1 VTTGPRDL
9 ATLLVS
15 VDERVR
21 RFRAGDREA
30 VLEDG
35 AASEAEALAQL
46 AVGADPRKLMEIE
59 SARIRFFEC
68 LLLARSSDERIIPA
82 RGGLMV
88 RQEQSSPSASA
99 RMSPQ
104 VEERPGVTEPIG
116 WVRAVRRLAPAQP
129 LRMGFVVDIVGFG
142 GRSARLRALSQ
153 DRVLDVTEAVL
164 DHLGVATDD
173 VDHQVT
179 GDGLLV
185 FLPAALD
192 VPRAAPRL
200 LRGWRDL
207 LREDN
212 ELYADQLRLR
222 MAVVLGPVAP
232 GPLGFVGPPA
242 TTAGRLVDSDVLRSA
257 LVDSPNSA
265 LVVLM
270 SDALHSF
277 VVDPA
282 DPAFAHRRVEVKEY
296 RADGWLWVG

>member
-1 VTTGPRDL
+1 
-9 ATLLVS
+9 
-15 VDERVR
+15 
-21 RFRAGDREA
+21 
-30 VLEDG
+30 
-35 AASEAEALAQL
+35 
-46 AVGADPRKLMEIE
+46 
-59 SARIRFFEC
+59 
-68 LLLARSSDERIIPA
+68 
-82 RGGLMV
+82 
-88 RQEQSSPSASA
+88 
-99 RMSPQ
+99 
-104 VEERPGVTEPIG
+104 
-116 WVRAVRRLAPAQP
+116 
-129 LRMGFVVDIVGFG
+129 MGFVVDIVGFG
-142 GRSARLRALSQ
+142 GRSARLRALAQ
-153 DRVLDVTEAVL
+153 HRVLDVTEAVL
-164 DHLGVATDD
+164 DHLGVDTDD

-179 GDGLLV
+179 GDGILV

-192 VPRAAPRL
+192 VPRAVPRL

-222 MAVVLGPVAP
+222 MAVVIGPVAP

-242 TTAGRLVDSDVLRSA
+242 TTAGRLVDSDVLRAA

-282 DPAFAHRRVEVKEY
+282 DPAFAHCRVEVKEY